1 MMMQLVR
8 QSYFKFLFIFWRLF
22 FMEKIL
28 IRYFTDD
35 LINEIN
41 NFNGSTLSKDEVILL
56 IKKVKKEYVP
66 E

>member
-1 MMMQLVR
+1 
-8 QSYFKFLFIFWRLF
+8 
-22 FMEKIL
+22 MEKIL

-41 NFNGSTLSKDEVILL
+41 NFNDSTLSKDDVILL

>member
-1 MMMQLVR
+1 
-8 QSYFKFLFIFWRLF
+8 
-22 FMEKIL
+22 MEKIL